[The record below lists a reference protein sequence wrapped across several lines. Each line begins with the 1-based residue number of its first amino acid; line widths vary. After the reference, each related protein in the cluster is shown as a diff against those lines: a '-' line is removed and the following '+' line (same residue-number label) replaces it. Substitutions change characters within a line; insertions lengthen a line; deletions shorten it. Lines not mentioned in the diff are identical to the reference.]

1 MRKIFLCKVFILILM
16 KMSLAQN
23 TTVGTMEQI
32 GTSMAN
38 FLKIGI
44 GAREV
49 AMGGAAVADCDN
61 VSSLFWNP
69 GALDRMDNNEVLVQQ
84 TQWLVNTNLYFLGAG
99 FKVPGIG
106 SFGLSIDYFN
116 SGDIE
121 ETTLTFPEGTGR
133 TFNTYDLAM
142 GLTYS
147 RSIIERFSAGITIK
161 YIQEGLDREKASTI
175 AIDIGSIFETNF
187 LNNLKIGMSLSN
199 LGGRMKL
206 SGSGL
211 QVQYSPNPG
220 YPTKIT
226 TADLTTEEWDIPLY
240 FRLGIATDI
249 IRDEDIRWRMA
260 GEVMDSRDYIYRISL
275 GTELAFFERYF
286 LRGGYKFMY
295 DEENLTLGAGVNI
308 DFNWAQVRLDYAY
321 ASFGVFDNTQRFSLI
336 FAF

>member
-1 MRKIFLCKVFILILM
+1 M
-16 KMSLAQN
+16 KLSFAQN
-23 TTVGTMEQI
+23 TTVGSMEQI

-44 GAREV
+44 GSREV

-69 GALDRMDNNEVLVQQ
+69 GALDRIDKNEVLVQQ
-84 TQWLVNTNLYFLGAG
+84 TQWLVDTKLYFLGAG

-106 SFGLSIDYFN
+106 SFGLSINYFN

-147 RSIIERFSAGITIK
+147 RNIIERFSAGITIK
-161 YIQEGLDREKASTI
+161 YIQEGLDREKASTV
-175 AIDIGSIFETNF
+175 AVDIGSVFETNF

-199 LGGRMKL
+199 LGGLMKL

-249 IRDEDIRWRMA
+249 IKGENMRWRMA

-275 GTELAFFERYF
+275 GTEFAFFERYF
-286 LRGGYKFMY
+286 IRGGYKFMY

-308 DFNWAQVRLDYAY
+308 NFNWAQIRLDYAY

>member
-1 MRKIFLCKVFILILM
+1 MKNIFLYNILIIIIF

-49 AMGGAAVADCDN
+49 AMGGAVVADCDN
-61 VSSLFWNP
+61 ASSLFWNP
-69 GALDRMDNNEVLVQQ
+69 GALDRMGNNEVLLQQ
-84 TQWLVNTNLYFLGAG
+84 TQWLVDTKLYFLGAG
-99 FKVPGIG
+99 IKIPGIG
-106 SFGLSIDYFN
+106 SFGLSIDYFD
-116 SGDIE
+116 SGEIE

-147 RSIIERFSAGITIK
+147 RKIIERFSAGITIK

-175 AIDIGSIFETNF
+175 AFDIGSIFETNF

-240 FRLGIATDI
+240 FRLGIASDV
-249 IRDEDIRWRMA
+249 IRDENLRWRMV

-275 GTELAFFERYF
+275 GTEFAFSERYF

-295 DEENLTLGAGVNI
+295 DEEDLTLGAGVNI
-308 DFNWAQVRLDYAY
+308 DVNWAQIRLDYAY
-321 ASFGVFDNTQRFSLI
+321 ANFGVFDNTQRFSVI

>member
-1 MRKIFLCKVFILILM
+1 MARIGCIPYIIALLV
-16 KMSLAQN
+16 SLTFAQS

-44 GAREV
+44 GAREM

-61 VSSLFWNP
+61 VTALFWNP
-69 GALDRMDNNEVLVQQ
+69 GALDRMQKSEVIFQHAS
-84 TQWLVNTNLYFLGAG
+84 WLVNTKLYYLGAG
-99 FKVPGIG
+99 FKIPGLGSIG
-106 SFGLSIDYFN
+106 VSIDYFD

-133 TFNTYDLAM
+133 TFNTYDLAT
-142 GLTYS
+142 GLTYA
-147 RSIIERFSAGITIK
+147 RNITERFSAGISVK
-161 YIQEGLDREKASTI
+161 YIQEGLDREKASTV
-175 AIDIGSIFETNF
+175 AVDIGSVFETNF

-206 SGSGL
+206 AGSGL
-211 QVQYSPNPG
+211 QVQYSLNPD
-220 YPTKIT
+220 YPTKVT
-226 TADLTTEEWDIPLY
+226 TADLSTEEWDIPLY

-249 IRDEDIRWRMA
+249 LTNETMRWHMTA
-260 GEVMDSRDYIYRISL
+260 EVMDSRDYNYRFSL
-275 GTELAFFERYF
+275 GSEVGFFKRYF

-295 DEENLTLGAGVNI
+295 DEEDLTLGAGVNI
-308 DFNWAQVRLDYAY
+308 DFSWAQVRLDYAFANY
-321 ASFGVFDNTQRFSLI
+321 GVFDNSQRFSFI

>member
-1 MRKIFLCKVFILILM
+1 MIKNFIPILFVLLLM
-16 KMSLAQN
+16 NIAICQN

-61 VSSLFWNP
+61 ASALFWNP
-69 GALDRMDNNEVLVQQ
+69 GALDRMKKNEVLIQQ
-84 TQWLVNTNLYFLGAG
+84 TRWLVDTQIYFLGAG
-99 FKVPGIG
+99 FKISGIG
-106 SFGLSIDYFN
+106 AFGLSIEYFD
-116 SGDIE
+116 SGEME

-133 TFNTYDLAM
+133 TFNAYDMAM
-142 GLTYS
+142 GLTFS
-147 RSIIERFSAGITIK
+147 RNIIERFSAGITVK
-161 YIQEGLDREKASTI
+161 YIQEGLDLEKASTV
-175 AIDIGSIFETNF
+175 AIDIGSIFKTDF
-187 LNNLKIGMSLSN
+187 LNNLKIGVSLSN

-226 TADLTTEEWDIPLY
+226 TADLSTEQWDIPLY
-240 FRLGIATDI
+240 FRLGIATDVLHI
-249 IRDEDIRWRMA
+249 ESMNWKVVA
-260 GEVMDSRDYIYRISL
+260 EVMDSRDYIYRFSL
-275 GTELAFFERYF
+275 GTEIGFYNRYY

-295 DEENLTLGAGVNI
+295 DEESVTLGAGVNI
-308 DFNWAQVRLDYAY
+308 NFSWAQIRVDYAY
-321 ASFGVFDNTQRFSLI
+321 ASFGVFDSTQRFSLI
-336 FAF
+336 FAY

>member
-1 MRKIFLCKVFILILM
+1 MIKIFLPILIVLLLM
-16 KMSLAQN
+16 NMAICQN

-61 VSSLFWNP
+61 VSALFWNP
-69 GALDRMDNNEVLVQQ
+69 GALDRMPQNEVLVQQ
-84 TQWLVNTNLYFLGAG
+84 TQWLVNSQIYFLGAG
-99 FKVPGIG
+99 FKISGLGAI
-106 SFGLSIDYFN
+106 GLSLEYFD
-116 SGDIE
+116 SGEME

-133 TFNTYDLAM
+133 TFNAYDMAM
-142 GLTYS
+142 GLTFS
-147 RSIIERFSAGITIK
+147 REIIERFSAGITVK
-161 YIQEGLDREKASTI
+161 YIQEGLDLEKASTI
-175 AIDIGSIFETNF
+175 AIDIGSVFETDF

-199 LGGRMKL
+199 LGGMMKL

-226 TADLTTEEWDIPLY
+226 TADLSTEEWDIPLY
-240 FRLGIATDI
+240 FRLGIATDVLNS
-249 IRDEDIRWRMA
+249 ETMNWKVVA
-260 GEVMDSRDYIYRISL
+260 EVMDSRDYIYRFSL
-275 GTELAFFERYF
+275 GTEIGFYDRYY

-295 DEENLTLGAGVNI
+295 DEENFTMGAGVNLN
-308 DFNWAQVRLDYAY
+308 FSWAQIRLDYAY

-336 FAF
+336 FAY

>member
-1 MRKIFLCKVFILILM
+1 MRRIFLFILLLFLSIDL
-16 KMSLAQN
+16 SIAQN
-23 TTVGTMEQI
+23 TTVSSMEQI

-38 FLKIGI
+38 FLKIGV

-61 VSSLFWNP
+61 VASLFWNP
-69 GALDRMDNNEVLVQQ
+69 GALDRMEKSEIIFQQ
-84 TQWLVNTNLYFLGAG
+84 TQWLVDTELYFLGAG
-99 FKVPGIG
+99 VKLPAFGSIG
-106 SFGLSIDYFN
+106 VSINYFT

-121 ETTLTFPEGTGR
+121 ETTLTIPEGTGR
-133 TFNTYDLAM
+133 TFTTYDMAL

-147 RSIIERFSAGITIK
+147 RNITERFSAGITIK
-161 YIQEGLDREKASTI
+161 YIQEELDLEKASTI
-175 AIDIGSIFETNF
+175 AIDIGSVFETNF

-206 SGSGL
+206 AGSGL

-226 TADLTTEEWDIPLY
+226 TADLTTEEWDIPLC
-240 FRLGIATDI
+240 FRLGIASDVITTDNL
-249 IRDEDIRWRMA
+249 RWRLV

-275 GTELAFFERYF
+275 GSELAFLERYF
-286 LRGGYKFMY
+286 LRGGYKFLY
-295 DEENLTLGAGVNI
+295 DEENFTLGGGVNL
-308 DFNWAQVRLDYAY
+308 DFSWAQIRLDYAY
-321 ASFGVFDNTQRFSLI
+321 ANFGVFDNAQRFSLI